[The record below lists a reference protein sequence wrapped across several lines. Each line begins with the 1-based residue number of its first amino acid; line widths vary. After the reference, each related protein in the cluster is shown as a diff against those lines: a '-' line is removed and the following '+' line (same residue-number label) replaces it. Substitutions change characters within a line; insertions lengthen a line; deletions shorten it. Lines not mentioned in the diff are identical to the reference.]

1 MDLDDIEDN
10 FEEDEELI
18 TSQKVRMLQN
28 GTRTK
33 LIEIN
38 VILLKVL
45 ENLEIAWLNEKSAPD
60 ILPYQG
66 EMVELM
72 LGQLTH
78 MEENLQAV
86 NQNDFRIITHKMEL
100 ERIRY
105 IIVNYLRCRL
115 QKIEE
120 YTQHF
125 INEESNRSENEKK
138 LSEDELIFAKEYF
151 DSIEKHFQLLAL
163 RHIPAGQQEEDVK
176 RLIRPNLMSFV
187 FVKAKKDCGVVVNT
201 NDQEVDLKENSQHLL
216 PYQLIQDLV
225 LKGNLQLL

>member
-1 MDLDDIEDN
+1 M
-10 FEEDEELI
+10 
-18 TSQKVRMLQN
+18 
-28 GTRTK
+28 
-33 LIEIN
+33 
-38 VILLKVL
+38 
-45 ENLEIAWLNEKSAPD
+45 EIAWLNEKSAPD

-120 YTQHF
+120 YTQHI
-125 INEESNRSENEKK
+125 INEESNRSESEKK
-138 LSEDELIFAKEYF
+138 LSEDELLFAKEYYE
-151 DSIEKHFQLLAL
+151 SIEKHFQLLAL
-163 RHIPAGQQEEDVK
+163 RHIPAGQQDEDKK

-225 LKGNLQLL
+225 LKGDLHLI